1 MPWKPVHNVVV
12 SLCDGC
18 STLCVCGCSRKVKR
32 SSRGE
37 SGVKGLIS
45 GNLIRGRSTDPG
57 ADVQYSQLQT

>member
-1 MPWKPVHNVVV
+1 MPWKPVHNVVDCV
-12 SLCDGC
+12 MAAQR
-18 STLCVCGCSRKVKR
+18 CVCGCSRKVKR

-45 GNLIRGRSTDPG
+45 GNLIRGRNTDPG